1 MIVELLAG
9 GAAVFG
15 HLKSRDFV
23 RRRLRYT
30 GIVEKSSTGMGLA
43 AGAAT
48 ALAAAPIVAVFPF
61 VGAPA
66 ALILGAGVGTGVAR
80 GIKQARKGGPP
91 DDWS

>member
-9 GAAVFG
+9 GVAGVFG
-15 HLKSRDFV
+15 HQKSRDFV

-30 GIVEKSSTGMGLA
+30 GFVQRSSTGMGLA

-48 ALAAAPIVAVFPF
+48 ALVAAPLAAVLPI

-66 ALILGAGVGTGVAR
+66 ALIVSAGVGTGVAV
-80 GIKQARKGGPP
+80 GIKQARKGSSF
-91 DDWS
+91 DD